1 MRSRGWCG
9 AGAVAVAAVGAL
21 VLAWPAVS
29 ATGLPAQTNEG
40 TLAVSASGSVTAS
53 VGTVLTFMFTGPVPS
68 TTSAPPPNVKFAA
81 PAITVTVSM
90 PQGWTAGTPSDLTCT
105 PPDCRQG
112 RSTGAGFG
120 VALYGGVNSFT
131 IEVQATPPGDAGP
144 ATFTATEV
152 NQGTT
157 LTQVTSSPLNVI
169 CPVSGLGTM
178 AVDPTTATVASSATF
193 TFTYTAGSCGASP
206 SGSVGVTVPSGWTA
220 RGPVGAAADNL
231 VSGSPVTFT
240 YGPAQ
245 ASSTG
250 PATFAAWQ
258 AAAGGPL
265 QYLAS
270 PPVIVVTP
278 SVAPSSPSSSAPSSS
293 APSSTPPSSTPP
305 TTVAPTSAPPTTAP
319 PTSAPPTRTVS
330 GKPGSRVPIALVASG
345 ASAGGLVLL
354 AGGLLAAR
362 SGRRGARL
370 RGGGHGAGGG
380 DIRALPHTGPPP
392 SIAVRDTGTT
402 PTLTVRLLPYAGA
415 TSTTIK
421 EQRP

>member
-1 MRSRGWCG
+1 
-9 AGAVAVAAVGAL
+9 VGAL

-29 ATGLPAQTNEG
+29 ATGLPAQTSEG
-40 TLAVSASGSVTAS
+40 TLVVSASGSVTAS
-53 VGTVLTFMFTGPVPS
+53 AGTVLTFTFTGPVPS
-68 TTSAPPPNVKFAA
+68 TTSAPPTFKAIVPT
-81 PAITVTVSM
+81 ITVTVSM

-105 PPDCRQG
+105 PPDCSQG
-112 RSTGAGFG
+112 GSTGAGFG
-120 VALYGGVNSFT
+120 VTLYPGVNSFT

-152 NQGTT
+152 SQGTT

-169 CPVSGLGTM
+169 CPADGLGTM
-178 AVDPTTATVASSATF
+178 VVDPTTAAVASRGTF

-220 RGPVGAAADNL
+220 RGPVGAPADNL

-258 AAAGGPL
+258 VAAGGPP

-270 PPVIVVTP
+270 PPVVVVTP
-278 SVAPSSPSSSAPSSS
+278 SVAPSSPSSSP
-293 APSSTPPSSTPP
+293 PSSTPPSSTPP
-305 TTVAPTSAPPTTAP
+305 TTVSPTSAPPTSGPPTSAP

-330 GKPGSRVPIALVASG
+330 GKPGSRLPIALVASG
-345 ASAGGLVLL
+345 ASAGGLALL

-370 RGGGHGAGGG
+370 RRGGHGAGGG
-380 DIRALPHTGPPP
+380 DIRAVPHTGPPP
-392 SIAVRDTGTT
+392 SVAVRDTGTT

>member
-1 MRSRGWCG
+1 M
-9 AGAVAVAAVGAL
+9 
-21 VLAWPAVS
+21 
-29 ATGLPAQTNEG
+29 
-40 TLAVSASGSVTAS
+40 VSASGSVTAS
-53 VGTVLTFMFTGPVPS
+53 VGTVLTFTFTGPVPS
-68 TTSAPPPNVKFAA
+68 TTSAPPANVKFAA

-90 PQGWTAGTPSDLTCT
+90 PQGWTAATPDMTCTSASCSQDGTTGFSVTPS
-105 PPDCRQG
+105 P
-112 RSTGAGFG
+112 GA
-120 VALYGGVNSFT
+120 NSFT
-131 IEVQATPPGDAGP
+131 LEAQATPPGYAGP
-144 ATFTATEV
+144 ASFTATEV
-152 NQGTT
+152 IKRT
-157 LTQVTSSPLNVI
+157 LITSVTSSPLNVI

-178 AVDPTTATVASSATF
+178 AVDPTTAAVASSATF

-220 RGPVGAAADNL
+220 RGPVGAPADNL

-258 AAAGGPL
+258 AAAGGPP

-270 PPVIVVTP
+270 PPVVVVTP
-278 SVAPSSPSSSAPSSS
+278 SVAPSSPSSSPA
-293 APSSTPPSSTPP
+293 SSTPPSSAPP
-305 TTVAPTSAPPTTAP
+305 TTVSPTSAPPTTALPTSAP
-319 PTSAPPTRTVS
+319 PTIAPPTRTVS
-330 GKPGSRVPIALVASG
+330 GKPGSRLPIALVASG

-354 AGGLLAAR
+354 AVGLLAAR

-370 RGGGHGAGGG
+370 RRGGQGAGGG
-380 DIRALPHTGPPP
+380 DIRAMPHTGPPP